1 MLQDI
6 LIKASG
12 LFDVPIKVIIGH
24 SRKRRHCEARFAVV
38 YAARQ
43 QRWTLDEIGALLDG
57 RDHSTILHAME
68 RADALARTDAWYAER
83 LAALL

>member
-12 LFDVPIKVIIGH
+12 LFDVPIKIIIGH
-24 SRKRRHCEARFAVV
+24 SRKRRHCEARFAVI

-43 QRWTLDEIGALLDG
+43 QRWTLQEIGALLDG
-57 RDHSTILHAME
+57 RDHTTVMNG
-68 RADALARTDAWYAER
+68 LARAAELAQTDAWYAAR